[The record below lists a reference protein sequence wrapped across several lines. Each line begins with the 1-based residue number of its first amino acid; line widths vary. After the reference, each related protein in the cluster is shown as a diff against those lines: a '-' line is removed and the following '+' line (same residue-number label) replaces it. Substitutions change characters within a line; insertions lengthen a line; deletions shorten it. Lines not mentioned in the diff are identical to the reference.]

1 MDAAKHEGPLHYLPV
16 LHESYYSIH
25 PPVAC
30 RVGKQMIPVPAKH
43 WGLTVIDSGTNHV
56 LLPSRVLDALK
67 PALGREAPEP
77 LSRVFDELCVAVPQE
92 TTPQQ
97 AARHFPSLRLA
108 MRDLSGK
115 PFVRPSLPLSY
126 LQYWLSCPA
135 LSLTARDGF
144 DGAITAHRC

>member
-1 MDAAKHEGPLHYLPV
+1 
-16 LHESYYSIH
+16 
-25 PPVAC
+25 
-30 RVGKQMIPVPAKH
+30 MIPVPAKH

-115 PFVRPSLPLSY
+115 PFVRPSLPLS
-126 LQYWLSCPA
+126 LA
-135 LSLTARDGF
+135 VLTRFVVDCSRR
-144 DGAITAHRC
+144 I

>member
-1 MDAAKHEGPLHYLPV
+1 MDAAKHEGQLHYVPV

-92 TTPQQ
+92 TLPPNCWLHTAGCFDDCSTRQ
-97 AARHFPSLRLA
+97 ACTKAT
-108 MRDLSGK
+108 
-115 PFVRPSLPLSY
+115 VRTLPIGVGGC
-126 LQYWLSCPA
+126 W
-135 LSLTARDGF
+135 
-144 DGAITAHRC
+144 